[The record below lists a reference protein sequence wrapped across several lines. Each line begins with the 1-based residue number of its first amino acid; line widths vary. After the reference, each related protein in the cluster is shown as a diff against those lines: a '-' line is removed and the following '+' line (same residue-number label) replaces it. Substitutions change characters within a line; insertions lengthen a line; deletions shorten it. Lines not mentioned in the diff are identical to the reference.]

1 VHCAHPI
8 EQIKKEETML
18 PNRIACGLFWIAAAC
33 VCAGSAQAQTLLL
46 TPPRAHV
53 STRNPFVPNEILTL
67 DLMVDGNV
75 GSAVSWGTDI
85 ILDNP
90 GYLQFVSDYGGPNQP
105 FKPLNAFFDVNTS
118 FSPAFTPGDTALHL
132 DYTNFTPGAVLGT
145 DGPVTLGEFQ
155 VRVLADPGYPDDYA
169 GWNNGLIELSAL
181 DSPPAGS
188 AVQDADGNNL
198 LIGVEGAAITSR
210 PPSPE
215 PAGWL
220 AMTSGTALLL
230 LQIRRRARR
239 PGPRG

>member
-1 VHCAHPI
+1 MI
-8 EQIKKEETML
+8 RTRTGWRL
-18 PNRIACGLFWIAAAC
+18 LWLAAAC
-33 VCAGSAQAQTLLL
+33 VSAGSAQAQTLFLN
-46 TPPRAHV
+46 PPRTHV
-53 STRNPFVPNEILTL
+53 STRSPFVPNEILTL

-85 ILDNP
+85 TLDNP
-90 GYLQFVSDYGGPNQP
+90 GYLQFVPNYGGTNQP
-105 FKPLNAFFDVNTS
+105 FQPLNSFFDVNTS
-118 FSPAFTPGDTALHL
+118 FSPAFTPGDTTLHL
-132 DYTNFTPGAVLGT
+132 DYTNFTPGAILGT

-155 VRVLADPGYPDDYA
+155 VQVLADPGYPSDSA
-169 GWNNGLIELSAL
+169 GWNNGLIDLSAL

-198 LIGVEGAAITSR
+198 LLGVQGAVITSR

-220 AMTSGTALLL
+220 AMTGGTALLL